1 MEGNMVSNSKELRNY
16 FLAASKLASAVMWML
31 VGIIIVIVGATIDGV
46 GGKIVVIIIGIAV
59 VAVGVLIILANRQAT
74 EQQVDMAT
82 DNTLGMLQN
91 RASEKLNMVDEN
103 LINPI
108 VVHGF
113 GAHPNAAL
121 ALTVDDMKK
130 KGRFSALIS
139 SIKSLFGKD
148 DSGDP
153 VWAQRLGTDEVIR
166 SLLVQYTRICF
177 GEDQL
182 YVYIGNADISTG
194 RVYQEETVEIFYK
207 DITNV
212 RTLEVLSKLYNRK
225 TKSFIYTVLDTVQL
239 RGNGIEYS
247 INISTTM
254 NRSYVDEEFTGMKN
268 LIRDKKMA

>member
-1 MEGNMVSNSKELRNY
+1 MVSNSKELRNY

-31 VGIIIVIVGATIDGV
+31 VGIVIVIVGATIDGV

-113 GAHPNAAL
+113 GAHPSAAL
-121 ALTVDDMKK
+121 ALTADDMKK
-130 KGRFSALIS
+130 KGRFSNLVA

-194 RVYQEETVEIFYK
+194 RIYQEETVEIFYR